1 MEENKSCCFLGHRK
15 IDITCEMRKKLY
27 NTVEKMIVDYNID
40 TFFFG
45 SKSEFN
51 EFCYD
56 VVSNFKIK
64 YPHIKR
70 IYVRAQFPVIN
81 DEYREYLHQ
90 LYEDTYYPENIIN
103 AGKATYVK
111 RNFEM
116 IDRSKICIMYF
127 DKNYNLSYKGKSG
140 TKIAYDY
147 AFKSG
152 KWIINIFE
160 M

>member
-1 MEENKSCCFLGHRK
+1 MKENKGCCFLGHRK
-15 IDITCEMRKKLY
+15 IDITCEMRKKLH
-27 NTVEKMIVDYNID
+27 NIVEKMIVNDNID

-45 SKSEFN
+45 SKSEFD

-56 VVSNFKIK
+56 VVSNLKIK

-70 IYVRAQFPVIN
+70 IYVRAQFPVIS
-81 DEYREYLHQ
+81 DDYRDYLLQ
-90 LYEDTYYPENIIN
+90 TYEHTYYPENIIN
-103 AGKATYVK
+103 SGKASYVE

-116 IDRSKICIMYF
+116 INRSKICIMYF
-127 DKNYNLSYKGKSG
+127 DKNYNSSYKGKSG

-147 AFKSG
+147 AFKRG
-152 KWIINIFE
+152 KRIINIFE